1 MSAAPVRPA
10 SNGAASNGAASN
22 RAASNRAAG
31 NRPAS
36 NAAAADPGS
45 RWRDATP
52 ELIIAAITVAVAAVA
67 GAAVSG
73 WPGVVVVAAA
83 AAVLAL
89 LVVRAALPRSA
100 AQTSRRA
107 KDKQQARAIFGYG
120 QRRFVVATSLT
131 SRPLYESDLRP
142 VLEHILAARLA
153 ESHGVNLYTEPE
165 AARRAFCRTRGDESL
180 WPWIDPG
187 QAVNAD
193 QRSRLRGGIPRGA
206 LARLITR
213 LEQL

>member
-1 MSAAPVRPA
+1 M
-10 SNGAASNGAASN
+10 
-22 RAASNRAAG
+22 
-31 NRPAS
+31 
-36 NAAAADPGS
+36 
-45 RWRDATP
+45 
-52 ELIIAAITVAVAAVA
+52 
-67 GAAVSG
+67 
-73 WPGVVVVAAA
+73 
-83 AAVLAL
+83 LAL
-89 LVVRAALPRSA
+89 LVLRAALPRSA

-107 KDKQQARAIFGYG
+107 KDKQTARAIFGYG
-120 QRRFVVATSLT
+120 QRRFIVATSLT

-165 AARRAFCRTRGDESL
+165 AARRAFCRTRADESL

-187 QAVNAD
+187 QAINGD
-193 QRSRLRGGIPRGA
+193 ERSRLRRGIPRQT

>member
-1 MSAAPVRPA
+1 MTATPLRPG
-10 SNGAASNGAASN
+10 SNGRLGSNGSN
-22 RAASNRAAG
+22 GR
-31 NRPAS
+31 
-36 NAAAADPGS
+36 PGS
-45 RWRDATP
+45 SGSKGGSGIAGDGAPSLWRDATP
-52 ELIIAAITVAVAAVA
+52 ELIIAAITVAVAALA

-73 WPGVVVVAAA
+73 WPGLVVVAAA

-89 LVVRAALPRSA
+89 LVLRAALPRSA

-107 KDKQQARAIFGYG
+107 KDKQTARAIFGYS
-120 QRRFVVATSLT
+120 QRRFIVATSLT

-193 QRSRLRGGIPRGA
+193 QRSRLRGGIPRGI

>member
-1 MSAAPVRPA
+1 MSASPVGRA
-10 SNGAASNGAASN
+10 SNSAAGNSTADGAAS
-22 RAASNRAAG
+22 
-31 NRPAS
+31 
-36 NAAAADPGS
+36 PGS
-45 RWRDATP
+45 RWRGATP
-52 ELIIAAITVAVAAVA
+52 ELIIAAILAAVAALA

-89 LVVRAALPRSA
+89 LVLRAALPRSA
-100 AQTSRRA
+100 APTSRRA
-107 KDKQQARAIFGYG
+107 KDKQQARAIFGYS
-120 QRRFVVATSLT
+120 QRRFIVATSVT

-142 VLEHILAARLA
+142 VLEHVLAARLA
-153 ESHGVNLYTEPE
+153 EGHGVNLYTEPE
-165 AARRAFCRTRGDESL
+165 AARRAFCRTRADESL

-187 QAVNAD
+187 QAITGD
-193 QRSRLRGGIPRGA
+193 ERSRLRHGIPRHT

>member
-1 MSAAPVRPA
+1 MTASPARPANNSAAEA
-10 SNGAASNGAASN
+10 SAARANAAK
-22 RAASNRAAG
+22 
-31 NRPAS
+31 
-36 NAAAADPGS
+36 AAAADRG
-45 RWRDATP
+45 RWRAAIP
-52 ELIIAAITVAVAAVA
+52 ELIIAAILVAAAAVA
-67 GAAVSG
+67 GGAVAG

-89 LVVRAALPRSA
+89 LVLRAAIPRSA

-120 QRRFVVATSLT
+120 QRRFIVATSLT

-153 ESHGVNLYTEPE
+153 DGHGVNLYTEPE
-165 AARRAFCRTRGDESL
+165 AARRTFCRTRADESL

-187 QAVNAD
+187 QITNAD
-193 QRSRLRGGIPRGA
+193 ERSRLRGGIPRQTLG
-206 LARLITR
+206 RLITR

>member
-1 MSAAPVRPA
+1 MTGSPVRPA
-10 SNGAASNGAASN
+10 NNSAAKANATAAK
-22 RAASNRAAG
+22 AS
-31 NRPAS
+31 PADRGGW
-36 NAAAADPGS
+36 AK
-45 RWRDATP
+45 ATP
-52 ELIIAAITVAVAAVA
+52 ELITAAILVAAAALA
-67 GAAVSG
+67 GAAVAG

-83 AAVLAL
+83 AAALAL
-89 LVVRAALPRSA
+89 LLLRAAIPRSA

-120 QRRFVVATSLT
+120 QRRFIVATSLT

-153 ESHGVNLYTEPE
+153 DGHGVNLYTEPE
-165 AARRAFCRTRGDESL
+165 AARRTFCRTRADESL

-187 QAVNAD
+187 QITNAD
-193 QRSRLRGGIPRGA
+193 ERSRLRGGIPRQTLG
-206 LARLITR
+206 RLITR

>member
-1 MSAAPVRPA
+1 MTATPLGPG
-10 SNGAASNGAASN
+10 SNDSN
-22 RAASNRAAG
+22 RTSGSSGG
-31 NRPAS
+31 NRRRS
-36 NAAAADPGS
+36 DGVVGDAAAS

-52 ELIIAAITVAVAAVA
+52 ELVIAAITVAVAALA

-73 WPGVVVVAAA
+73 WPGPVVVAVG

-89 LVVRAALPRSA
+89 LVLRVALPRSA

-107 KDKQQARAIFGYG
+107 KDKQTARAIFGYS
-120 QRRFVVATSLT
+120 QRRFIVATSLT

-153 ESHGVNLYTEPE
+153 EGHGVNLYTEPE
-165 AARRAFCRTRGDESL
+165 SARRAFCRTRADESL
-180 WPWIDPG
+180 WAWIDPG
-187 QAVNAD
+187 QAVAGD
-193 QRSRLRGGIPRGA
+193 ERSRLRQGIPRHT

>member
-1 MSAAPVRPA
+1 MSATPVRPA
-10 SNGAASNGAASN
+10 SNGTAST
-22 RAASNRAAG
+22 RAATNANANANGNAG
-31 NRPAS
+31 PPS
-36 NAAAADPGS
+36 P
-45 RWRDATP
+45 WRNATP
-52 ELIIAAITVAVAAVA
+52 ELIIAAITVIVAAAA

-89 LVVRAALPRSA
+89 LVLRATLPRSA
-100 AQTSRRA
+100 AQTFRRA

-120 QRRFVVATSLT
+120 QRRFIVATSLT

-165 AARRAFCRTRGDESL
+165 AARRAFCRTRADESA
-180 WPWIDPG
+180 WPWIDPA
-187 QAVNAD
+187 QAENAD
-193 QRSRLRGGIPRGA
+193 QRSRHRGGIPRAA

>member
-1 MSAAPVRPA
+1 M
-10 SNGAASNGAASN
+10 
-22 RAASNRAAG
+22 
-31 NRPAS
+31 
-36 NAAAADPGS
+36 S

-52 ELIIAAITVAVAAVA
+52 ELIIAAILVAVAALA

-89 LVVRAALPRSA
+89 LLLRAALPRSA
-100 AQTSRRA
+100 AQAFRLA
-107 KDKQQARAIFGYG
+107 KDKQQARAISGYG
-120 QRRFVVATSLT
+120 QRRFIVATSLT

-165 AARRAFCRTRGDESL
+165 AARRAFCRTRADESV

-187 QAVNAD
+187 QALDAD
-193 QRSRLRGGIPRGA
+193 QRSRQRRGIPRQA

>member
-1 MSAAPVRPA
+1 MTANPLRPA
-10 SNGAASNGAASN
+10 NNRPASN
-22 RAASNRAAG
+22 RAADGSNRAPG
-31 NRPAS
+31 DPAVG
-36 NAAAADPGS
+36 DGS

-52 ELIIAAITVAVAAVA
+52 ELIIAAILVVAVALA

-73 WPGVVVVAAA
+73 WPGVVVVATG

-89 LVVRAALPRSA
+89 LVLRAALPRSA
-100 AQTSRRA
+100 AQASRRA
-107 KDKQQARAIFGYG
+107 KDKQQARAIFGYS
-120 QRRFVVATSLT
+120 QRRFIVATSLT

-153 ESHGVNLYTEPE
+153 EGHGVNLYTDPE
-165 AARRAFCRTRGDESL
+165 AARRTFCRTRADESL

-187 QAVNAD
+187 QITNAD
-193 QRSRLRGGIPRGA
+193 ERSRLRGGIPRQTLG
-206 LARLITR
+206 RLITR

>member
-1 MSAAPVRPA
+1 M
-10 SNGAASNGAASN
+10 
-22 RAASNRAAG
+22 
-31 NRPAS
+31 
-36 NAAAADPGS
+36 S

-52 ELIIAAITVAVAAVA
+52 ELIIAAILVAAAALA

-89 LVVRAALPRSA
+89 LVLRAALPRSA
-100 AQTSRRA
+100 AQSFRLAR
-107 KDKQQARAIFGYG
+107 DKQQARAISGYG

-153 ESHGVNLYTEPE
+153 DGHAVNLYTDPE
-165 AARRAFCRTRGDESL
+165 AAKRAFCRTGADESL
-180 WPWIDPG
+180 WPWIDPA
-187 QAVNAD
+187 QALGTDARHR
-193 QRSRLRGGIPRGA
+193 QRQGIPQRT

>member
-10 SNGAASNGAASN
+10 SDATAGDPPGRW
-22 RAASNRAAG
+22 RAAA
-31 NRPAS
+31 
-36 NAAAADPGS
+36 
-45 RWRDATP
+45 P
-52 ELIIAAITVAVAAVA
+52 ELIIAAITVAVAALA

-73 WPGVVVVAAA
+73 WPGVVVVAVAA
-83 AAVLAL
+83 AALAL
-89 LVVRAALPRSA
+89 LVLRAALPRSA
-100 AQTSRRA
+100 APFSRRA

-120 QRRFVVATSLT
+120 QRRFIVATSLT

-142 VLEHILAARLA
+142 VLEHVLAARLA

-165 AARRAFCRTRGDESL
+165 AARRVFCRTRADESL
-180 WPWIDPG
+180 WPWIDPA
-187 QAVNAD
+187 QAENAD
-193 QRSRLRGGIPRGA
+193 QRSRHRGGVPRSV

>member
-1 MSAAPVRPA
+1 MTASPLRPPNNSAAKAKANANA
-10 SNGAASNGAASN
+10 STAAERGGW
-22 RAASNRAAG
+22 RA
-31 NRPAS
+31 
-36 NAAAADPGS
+36 
-45 RWRDATP
+45 ATP
-52 ELIIAAITVAVAAVA
+52 ELIIAAILVAAAALA
-67 GAAVSG
+67 GAALSG
-73 WPGVVVVAAA
+73 WPGVVVVATA

-89 LVVRAALPRSA
+89 LVLRAAFPRSA

-120 QRRFVVATSLT
+120 QRRFIVATSLT

-153 ESHGVNLYTEPE
+153 DGHGVNLYTDPE
-165 AARRAFCRTRGDESL
+165 AARRTFCRTRADESL

-187 QAVNAD
+187 QITNAD
-193 QRSRLRGGIPRGA
+193 ERSRLRGGIPRQTLG
-206 LARLITR
+206 RLITR

>member
-1 MSAAPVRPA
+1 MSAAPARPG
-10 SNGAASNGAASN
+10 SG
-22 RAASNRAAG
+22 RAAG
-31 NRPAS
+31 S
-36 NAAAADPGS
+36 AAGNSADAGPGS

-52 ELIIAAITVAVAAVA
+52 ELIIAAITVAVAALA

-73 WPGVVVVAAA
+73 WPGVVVVAVA

-89 LVVRAALPRSA
+89 LVFRAALPRSA
-100 AQTSRRA
+100 AQASRRA

-120 QRRFVVATSLT
+120 QRRFIVATSLT

-142 VLEHILAARLA
+142 VLEHVLAARLA
-153 ESHGVNLYTEPE
+153 ESHGVNLYTDPE
-165 AARRAFCRTRGDESL
+165 AARRVFCRTRADESL

-193 QRSRLRGGIPRGA
+193 QRSRLRGGIPRSV